1 MTVANKWPKAAQE
14 ARKALYDTNPMTSE
28 QKAERSRLIARE
40 YARREAAITE
50 SKQLPLDV
58 A

>member
-1 MTVANKWPKAAQE
+1 MTVTNKWPKAAQE
-14 ARKALYDTNPMTSE
+14 ARRALYDTNPMTSE

-40 YARREAAITE
+40 YARREAVATE
-50 SKQLPLDV
+50 SKQLPLGV